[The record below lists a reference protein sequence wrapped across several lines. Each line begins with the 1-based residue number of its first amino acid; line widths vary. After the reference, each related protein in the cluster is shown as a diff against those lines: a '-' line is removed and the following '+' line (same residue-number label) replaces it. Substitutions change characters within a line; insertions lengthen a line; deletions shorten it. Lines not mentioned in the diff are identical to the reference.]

1 MMVLFG
7 FIFFVSVAALLLVQ
21 SLDVE
26 CVNPPQ
32 RRKAVSAPAPSQVS
46 YPAAAPAQHRELIAL

>member
-7 FIFFVSVAALLLVQ
+7 FIFFAGVAALLLVQ

-26 CVNPPQ
+26 CVNAPQ
-32 RRKAVSAPAPSQVS
+32 RRKSLSAPAPAQAS
-46 YPAAAPAQHRELIAL
+46 YPAGAARAQKAFMA